1 MPWAAEV
8 IFKVPLPFNVRSS
21 REKIA
26 PSIFV
31 SSFPAKELD
40 TILFVLPSARVIKT
54 LSACSTQIP
63 APSSFIMDT
72 FSRISC
78 TFSVLSV
85 STTTLP
91 LLSEP
96 VRRYVPPSVIV
107 TVCPSIFTPSLS
119 HFFSS
124 SERLIAVHSLSSY
137 SVSRSRSVNI
147 SSVSKIAISL
157 SDMIVFSDPVVP
169 FFAEFEV
176 PWEHPVS
183 SNAPAISTIIIY
195 FLFIEFSSI
204 SLQSACLLQI
214 YFYRL
219 VVVVS

>member
-1 MPWAAEV
+1 M
-8 IFKVPLPFNVRSS
+8 
-21 REKIA
+21 
-26 PSIFV
+26 
-31 SSFPAKELD
+31 
-40 TILFVLPSARVIKT
+40 LPSARVIKT

-119 HFFSS
+119 HFVSS

-147 SSVSKIAISL
+147 SSVSKIA
-157 SDMIVFSDPVVP
+157 MIVFSDPVVP

>member
-31 SSFPAKELD
+31 SSFPVKELD

-85 STTTLP
+85 SMTTLP

-107 TVCPSIFTPSLS
+107 TVCPSIFTVAFC
-119 HFFSS
+119 FFI
-124 SERLIAVHSLSSY
+124 RKTD
-137 SVSRSRSVNI
+137 RST
-147 SSVSKIAISL
+147 
-157 SDMIVFSDPVVP
+157 FT
-169 FFAEFEV
+169 F
-176 PWEHPVS
+176 
-183 SNAPAISTIIIY
+183 II
-195 FLFIEFSSI
+195 LCVSI
-204 SLQSACLLQI
+204 SFSKHILCI
-214 YFYRL
+214 
-219 VVVVS
+219 